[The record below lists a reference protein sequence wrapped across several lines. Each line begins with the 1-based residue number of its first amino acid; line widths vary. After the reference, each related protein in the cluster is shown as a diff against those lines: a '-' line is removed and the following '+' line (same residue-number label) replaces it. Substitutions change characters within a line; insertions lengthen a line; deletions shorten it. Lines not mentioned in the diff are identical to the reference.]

1 MKPFFRLACAIIA
14 MGTLSHSAMAEEN
27 QQHLFNLP
35 PEAFQP
41 NPKVPGQM
49 VYLKPG
55 ADLKQYHAVILE
67 PLSFLER
74 QADGN
79 WNLLV
84 SAEKNKIDSYYR
96 MSMETALRKERIKV
110 VTEPGP
116 GVARL
121 RVAVTGFQQD
131 KPGLAVSDILPIK
144 AVFNLARFATGTD
157 PYLLKVS
164 TMGQLDDSQDHTLL
178 AGGINLI
185 ENPGSKTKDE
195 AITAEL
201 LKKMINNWT
210 TKNARQLAR
219 ALSPAK

>member
-14 MGTLSHSAMAEEN
+14 LGLSHHAMAGEN
-27 QQHLFNLP
+27 PQHLFDLP

-41 NPKVPGQM
+41 NPKLPGQM
-49 VYLKPG
+49 IYLKPG
-55 ADLKQYHAVILE
+55 TDLKQYHAVILE

-74 QADGN
+74 QHDGN
-79 WNLLV
+79 WQLLV
-84 SAEKNKIDSYYR
+84 SAEKNKIDSLYR
-96 MSMETALRKERIKV
+96 MSMETALRKEKIRV

-121 RVAVTGFQQD
+121 RLAVTGFQQD

-144 AVFNLARFATGTD
+144 AAFNLARFATGTD

-164 TMGQLDDSQDHTLL
+164 TMGQLEDSQEHTLL
-178 AGGINLI
+178 AGGVNLI

-195 AITAEL
+195 AITADL
-201 LKKMINNWT
+201 LKKMIKNWT
-210 TKNARQLAR
+210 AKNAHQLAQ
-219 ALSPAK
+219 ALSPAN

>member
-1 MKPFFRLACAIIA
+1 MKPFFRLACAIVA
-14 MGTLSHSAMAEEN
+14 MSALSHSAMAEEN

-79 WNLLV
+79 WQLLV
-84 SAEKNKIDSYYR
+84 AAEKNKIDRYYR
-96 MSMETALRKERIKV
+96 MSMETALRKEHIKV
-110 VTEPGP
+110 VTVQGP

-144 AVFNLARFATGTD
+144 AAFNLARFATGTD

-178 AGGINLI
+178 AGGVNLI

-201 LKKMINNWT
+201 LKKMISNWT
-210 TKNARQLAR
+210 AKNARQLAH

>member
-1 MKPFFRLACAIIA
+1 MKPFFRLVCATIA
-14 MGTLSHSAMAEEN
+14 LSALSHTAMAEEN
-27 QQHLFNLP
+27 QEHLFNLP

-49 VYLKPG
+49 IYLKPG
-55 ADLKQYHAVILE
+55 VDLKQYHAVILE

-74 QADGN
+74 QTDGN
-79 WNLLV
+79 WQLLV
-84 SAEKNKIDSYYR
+84 SGEKNKIDSYYR
-96 MSMETALRKERIKV
+96 MSMETALRKEKIKV

-131 KPGLAVSDILPIK
+131 KPGLSVTDILPIK
-144 AVFNLARFATGTD
+144 AAFNLARFATGTD

-164 TMGQLDDSQDHTLL
+164 TMGQLDDSQDGTLL
-178 AGGINLI
+178 AGGVNMV
-185 ENPGSKTKDE
+185 ESPGSKTKDE
-195 AITAEL
+195 PITAEL
-201 LKKMINNWT
+201 LKKMINDWSA
-210 TKNARQLAR
+210 KNARQLAR